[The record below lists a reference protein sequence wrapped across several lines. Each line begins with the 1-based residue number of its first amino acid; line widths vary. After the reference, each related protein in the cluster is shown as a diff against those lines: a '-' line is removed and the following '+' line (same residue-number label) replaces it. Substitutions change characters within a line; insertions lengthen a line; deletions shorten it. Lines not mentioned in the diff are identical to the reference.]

1 MERERQMKVTDN
13 KNVVRAWREGKDARN
28 HKNTLKSIAGDLLSY
43 DLKIGAR
50 SLTGTCV
57 IANYTASAKNF
68 HSQTTSCH
76 VNLAVP
82 YAHMVMHP
90 KVSELSPL
98 FKTEELPF

>member
-1 MERERQMKVTDN
+1 MKVTDN

-57 IANYTASAKNF
+57 VANYTASAKNF